1 MELRAATLLC
11 RARRGEGVR
20 SQVFAFGSG
29 FADTFR
35 SLVGAVLSGCGRRVA
50 VDPARDIPPLP
61 TACGMCQLCN
71 AVLESAQ
78 HNGAWISVPLQE
90 EIT

>member
-1 MELRAATLLC
+1 MELRAAH
-11 RARRGEGVR
+11 AAVPGRRERGVR

-35 SLVGAVLSGCGRRVA
+35 SLVGAVYQDVA
-50 VDPARDIPPLP
+50 AGSPSIRPGYP
-61 TACGMCQLCN
+61 TFADGMRNVQLCN